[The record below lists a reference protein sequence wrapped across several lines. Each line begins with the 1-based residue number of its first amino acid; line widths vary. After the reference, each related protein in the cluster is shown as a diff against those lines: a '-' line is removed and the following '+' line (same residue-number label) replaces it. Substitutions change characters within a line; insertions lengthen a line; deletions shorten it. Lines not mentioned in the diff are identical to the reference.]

1 MITVHVNESHTE
13 PIVSVL
19 LLWLSFADFWPS
31 PPRNAEN
38 AENTENSAEN
48 TENEDNV
55 GNAEKYGKRSYI
67 NTRDNK
73 DTINIVL
80 DNCLLNSVWNTRNSH
95 IVCG

>member
-1 MITVHVNESHTE
+1 MPHEVVRNVAPVNPETQTHQFYSNT
-13 PIVSVL
+13 ST
-19 LLWLSFADFWPS
+19 STADMGGKKMQ
-31 PPRNAEN
+31 
-38 AENTENSAEN
+38 TK
-48 TENEDNV
+48 TQNEQN
-55 GNAEKYGKRSYI
+55 YI